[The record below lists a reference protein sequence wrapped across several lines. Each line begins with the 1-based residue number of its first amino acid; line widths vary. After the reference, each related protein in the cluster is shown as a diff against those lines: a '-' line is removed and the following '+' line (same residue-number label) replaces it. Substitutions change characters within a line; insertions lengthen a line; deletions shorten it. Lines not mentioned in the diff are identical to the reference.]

1 MSARDHDWFVGQM
14 GLTFEAD
21 GFTRIGGRLFGHL
34 LLAERPLS
42 LDDIAGALQ
51 VSKASVSTDA
61 RRLLERGVLVR
72 SGKPADRRDYWQI
85 APDFFASLMQY
96 RFERWRRLNMLVDE
110 LKLRS
115 PAPSAAVRA
124 RLRYMEDIYAYVSER
139 VDDALDSWQTRHVR
153 KPAKPRRRHKS
164 GGRAEHKAERKPE
177 QKPDHKPARR
187 GHAA

>member
-1 MSARDHDWFVGQM
+1 MSARDQEWFVGEM

-42 LDDIAGALQ
+42 LDEIAATLH

-61 RRLLERGVLVR
+61 RRLHDRGVLVR
-72 SGKPADRRDYWQI
+72 SGKPGDRRDYWQI
-85 APDFFASLMQY
+85 APDFYASLIQY
-96 RFERWRRLNMLVDE
+96 RFERWRRLNTLVDE
-110 LKLRS
+110 LKRRS

-124 RLRYMEDIYAYVSER
+124 RLRYMEDVYAYIAGR
-139 VDDALDSWQTRHVR
+139 VDDALDSWHERQLR
-153 KPAKPRRRHKS
+153 KGAKPRRR
-164 GGRAEHKAERKPE
+164 P
-177 QKPDHKPARR
+177 KPAGR

>member
-1 MSARDHDWFVGQM
+1 MASRDHEWFVGEM

-42 LDDIAGALQ
+42 LDEIAATLR

-61 RRLLERGVLVR
+61 RRLFEKGVVVR
-72 SGKPADRRDYWQI
+72 SGKPGDRRDYWQI

-96 RFERWRRLNMLVDE
+96 RVERWRRLNMVVGE
-110 LKLRS
+110 LKRRS

-124 RLRYMEDIYAYVSER
+124 RLRYMEDVYAYISGR
-139 VDDALDSWQTRHVR
+139 VDDALDSWRSRHTLKPARAGRPGAAAR
-153 KPAKPRRRHKS
+153 KPSRKPPAKP
-164 GGRAEHKAERKPE
+164 A
-177 QKPDHKPARR
+177 HKPLRP